1 MKFRT
6 QKITALMVAAIVGV
20 STLGSVSVMAAE
32 STEAMA
38 VPADQAGMVVD
49 GDAAA
54 ADGDAISSDFIQ
66 GTFKPSETTV
76 QAQDSY
82 EYPFLGLNMKL
93 PEELLKQIKEQT
105 IAMISNEVWNDNAD
119 AIKYA
124 YISWSEMTE
133 EQKEAEVDKMGT
145 AYDDWYNS
153 LAKVGA
159 IGIYDEDSEKELDKI
174 TGCTEHKE
182 IGSSSDG
189 KYKYYLSTN
198 KDADESLKKEV
209 EKIDVTLTEMT
220 PFQQLSAF
228 DQPQETS
235 NAGDSTN
242 VGKFETK
249 GVDGKDYTEKV
260 FSDYDLTLVNVFTT
274 WCSPCVNEIPELEKL
289 YEEMKEKGVGVVGVV
304 LDTVGDDGKQDDATV
319 KKAGVLQA
327 RPRSDTAA
335 NSAAGRWAHIPT
347 RIPCGSICAE
357 GGARR
362 PVPHR
367 CMQML
372 FPFSFQILSIHSTGK
387 QASNVDACPLRVH
400 LFWASNWMPCSPLDA
415 SAVRSSPSASAV
427 RTRSPPSL

>member
-1 MKFRT
+1 MKFRMK
-6 QKITALMVAAIVGV
+6 KITALMTAAVLGA
-20 STLGSVSVMAAE
+20 STFGGVSVMAAE

-38 VPADQAGMVVD
+38 VPADEAGMVVD
-49 GDAAA
+49 GDAVA
-54 ADGDAISSDFIQ
+54 ADGDAIPSDFIQ
-66 GTFKPSETTV
+66 GTFKPSDTTV

-93 PEELLKQIKEQT
+93 PEELLKQIKAQS
-105 IAMISNEVWNDNAD
+105 IAMITNEGWNDNAD

-133 EQKEAEVDKMGT
+133 EQKEAEVDKLGT
-145 AYDDWYNS
+145 AYDDWCNS
-153 LAKVGA
+153 LAKIGV

-209 EKIDVTLTEMT
+209 EEIDVTLTEMI

-228 DQPQETS
+228 DQPQDTS
-235 NAGDSTN
+235 NTGDSTT

-249 GVDGKDYTEKV
+249 GIDGKDYTEKV
-260 FSDYDLTLVNVFTT
+260 FSDYDLTLVNIFTT

-319 KKAGVLQA
+319 KKAGVLQEKTKA
-327 RPRSDTAA
+327 SYPFLIPDSTMMNGRL
-335 NSAAGRWAHIPT
+335 NGISAFPETFFVDKEGNIVGET
-347 RIPCGSICAE
+347 YSGS
-357 GGARR
+357 
-362 PVPHR
+362 H
-367 CMQML
+367 
-372 FPFSFQILSIHSTGK
+372 T
-387 QASNVDACPLRVH
+387 
-400 LFWASNWMPCSPLDA
+400 LDEWKEIVEKELENI
-415 SAVRSSPSASAV
+415 SK
-427 RTRSPPSL
+427 

>member
-1 MKFRT
+1 MKGDINIMKFRMK
-6 QKITALMVAAIVGV
+6 KITALMAAAVLGA
-20 STLGSVSVMAAE
+20 STFGGVSVMAAE

-38 VPADQAGMVVD
+38 VPADEAGMVVD
-49 GDAAA
+49 GDAVA
-54 ADGDAISSDFIQ
+54 ADGDAIPSDFIQ
-66 GTFKPSETTV
+66 GTFKPSDTTV

-93 PEELLKQIKEQT
+93 PEELLKQIKAQS
-105 IAMISNEVWNDNAD
+105 IAMITNEGWNDNAD

-133 EQKEAEVDKMGT
+133 EQKEAEVDKLGT
-145 AYDDWYNS
+145 AYDDWCNS
-153 LAKVGA
+153 LAKIGV

-209 EKIDVTLTEMT
+209 EEIDVTLTEMT

-228 DQPQETS
+228 DQPQDTS
-235 NAGDSTN
+235 NTGDSTT

-249 GVDGKDYTEKV
+249 GIDGKDYTEKV
-260 FSDYDLTLVNVFTT
+260 FSDYDLTLVNIFTT

-304 LDTVGDDGKQDDATV
+304 LDTVGDDGKQDEETV
-319 KKAGVLQA
+319 KKAGVLQDKTKA
-327 RPRSDTAA
+327 SYPFLIPDSTMMNGRL
-335 NSAAGRWAHIPT
+335 NGISAFPETFFVDKEGNIVGET
-347 RIPCGSICAE
+347 YSGSHTLDEWKEIVE
-357 GGARR
+357 KE
-362 PVPHR
+362 
-367 CMQML
+367 L
-372 FPFSFQILSIHSTGK
+372 E
-387 QASNVDACPLRVH
+387 NV
-400 LFWASNWMPCSPLDA
+400 SK
-415 SAVRSSPSASAV
+415 
-427 RTRSPPSL
+427 

>member
-1 MKFRT
+1 MKF
-6 QKITALMVAAIVGV
+6 TALMAAAILGV

-54 ADGDAISSDFIQ
+54 ADGDAIPSNFIQ

-82 EYPFLGLNMKL
+82 EYPFLGLTMKL

-105 IAMISNEVWNDNAD
+105 IAMITNEGWNDNAD

-133 EQKEAEVDKMGT
+133 EQKEAEVDKLGT
-145 AYDDWYNS
+145 AYDDWCKS
-153 LAKVGA
+153 LAKIGV
-159 IGIYDEDSEKELDKI
+159 IGIYDEDSEKKLDEL

-304 LDTVGDDGKQDDATV
+304 LDTVGDDAKQNEDTV
-319 KKAGVLQA
+319 KKAGVLKEKTKA
-327 RPRSDTAA
+327 SYPFLVPDSTMMNGRL
-335 NSAAGRWAHIPT
+335 NGISAFPETFFVDKEGNIVGET
-347 RIPCGSICAE
+347 YSGS
-357 GGARR
+357 
-362 PVPHR
+362 H
-367 CMQML
+367 
-372 FPFSFQILSIHSTGK
+372 T
-387 QASNVDACPLRVH
+387 
-400 LFWASNWMPCSPLDA
+400 LDGWKEIVEKELKNI
-415 SAVRSSPSASAV
+415 SK
-427 RTRSPPSL
+427 

>member
-105 IAMISNEVWNDNAD
+105 IAMITNEGWNDNAD

-260 FSDYDLTLVNVFTT
+260 FSDYDLTLVNIFTT

-304 LDTVGDDGKQDDATV
+304 LDTVGDDAKQNEDTV
-319 KKAGVLQA
+319 KKAGVLQEKTKA
-327 RPRSDTAA
+327 SYPFLVPDSTMMNGRL
-335 NSAAGRWAHIPT
+335 NGISAFPETFFVDKEGNIVGET
-347 RIPCGSICAE
+347 YSGS
-357 GGARR
+357 
-362 PVPHR
+362 
-367 CMQML
+367 
-372 FPFSFQILSIHSTGK
+372 HSLDEWK
-387 QASNVDACPLRVH
+387 EIVEKELENV
-400 LFWASNWMPCSPLDA
+400 SK
-415 SAVRSSPSASAV
+415 
-427 RTRSPPSL
+427 

>member
-1 MKFRT
+1 MKFRMK
-6 QKITALMVAAIVGV
+6 KITALMAAAVLGA
-20 STLGSVSVMAAE
+20 STFGGVSVMAAE

-49 GDAAA
+49 DDAVAA
-54 ADGDAISSDFIQ
+54 EGDAIPSDFIQ

-93 PEELLKQIKEQT
+93 PEELLKQIKAQT
-105 IAMISNEVWNDNAD
+105 IAMISNEGWNDTAD

-209 EKIDVTLTEMT
+209 EEIDVTLTEMT
-220 PFQQLSAF
+220 PFQKLSAF

-304 LDTVGDDGKQDDATV
+304 LDTVGDDAKQNEDTV
-319 KKAGVLQA
+319 KKAGILQEKTKA
-327 RPRSDTAA
+327 SYPFLVPDSTMMNGRL
-335 NSAAGRWAHIPT
+335 NGISAFPETFFVDKEGNIVGET
-347 RIPCGSICAE
+347 YSGS
-357 GGARR
+357 
-362 PVPHR
+362 H
-367 CMQML
+367 
-372 FPFSFQILSIHSTGK
+372 T
-387 QASNVDACPLRVH
+387 
-400 LFWASNWMPCSPLDA
+400 LDEWKEIVEKELKNI
-415 SAVRSSPSASAV
+415 SK
-427 RTRSPPSL
+427 

>member
-1 MKFRT
+1 MKFRMK
-6 QKITALMVAAIVGV
+6 KITALMAAAVLGA
-20 STLGSVSVMAAE
+20 STFGGVSVMAAE

-49 GDAAA
+49 DDAVAA
-54 ADGDAISSDFIQ
+54 EGDAIPSDFIQ

-82 EYPFLGLNMKL
+82 EYPFLGLSMKL
-93 PEELLKQIKEQT
+93 PEELLKQIKAQT
-105 IAMISNEVWNDNAD
+105 IAMITNEVWNDNAD

-133 EQKEAEVDKMGT
+133 EQKEAEVDKLGT
-145 AYDDWYNS
+145 AYDDWCNS
-153 LAKVGA
+153 LAKIGV
-159 IGIYDEDSEKELDKI
+159 IGIYDEDSEKELDEI

-209 EKIDVTLTEMT
+209 EEIDVTLTEMT
-220 PFQQLSAF
+220 PFQKLSAF

-304 LDTVGDDGKQDDATV
+304 LDTVGDDAKQNEDTV
-319 KKAGVLQA
+319 KKAGVLQEKTKA
-327 RPRSDTAA
+327 SYPFLVPDSTMMNGRL
-335 NSAAGRWAHIPT
+335 NGISAFPETFFVDKEGNIVGET
-347 RIPCGSICAE
+347 YSGS
-357 GGARR
+357 
-362 PVPHR
+362 H
-367 CMQML
+367 
-372 FPFSFQILSIHSTGK
+372 T
-387 QASNVDACPLRVH
+387 
-400 LFWASNWMPCSPLDA
+400 LDEWKEIVEKELKNI
-415 SAVRSSPSASAV
+415 SK
-427 RTRSPPSL
+427 

>member
-93 PEELLKQIKEQT
+93 PEELLKQIKAQT
-105 IAMISNEVWNDNAD
+105 IAMITNEVWNDNAD

-304 LDTVGDDGKQDDATV
+304 LDTVGDDAKQNEDTV
-319 KKAGVLQA
+319 KKAGVLQEKTKA
-327 RPRSDTAA
+327 SYPFLVPDSTMMNGRL
-335 NSAAGRWAHIPT
+335 NGISAFPETFFVDKEGNIVGET
-347 RIPCGSICAE
+347 YSGS
-357 GGARR
+357 
-362 PVPHR
+362 H
-367 CMQML
+367 
-372 FPFSFQILSIHSTGK
+372 T
-387 QASNVDACPLRVH
+387 
-400 LFWASNWMPCSPLDA
+400 LDEWKEIVEKELKNI
-415 SAVRSSPSASAV
+415 SK
-427 RTRSPPSL
+427 

>member
-66 GTFKPSETTV
+66 GTFKPCETTV

-82 EYPFLGLNMKL
+82 EYPFIGLNMKL
-93 PEELLKQIKEQT
+93 PEELLKQIKAQT
-105 IAMISNEVWNDNAD
+105 IAMITNEIWNDNAD

-304 LDTVGDDGKQDDATV
+304 LDTVGDDAKQNEDTV
-319 KKAGVLQA
+319 KKAGVLQEKTKA
-327 RPRSDTAA
+327 SYPFLVPDSTMMNGRL
-335 NSAAGRWAHIPT
+335 NGISAFPETFFVDKEGNIVGET
-347 RIPCGSICAE
+347 YSGS
-357 GGARR
+357 
-362 PVPHR
+362 
-367 CMQML
+367 
-372 FPFSFQILSIHSTGK
+372 HSLDEWK
-387 QASNVDACPLRVH
+387 EIVEKELENV
-400 LFWASNWMPCSPLDA
+400 SK
-415 SAVRSSPSASAV
+415 
-427 RTRSPPSL
+427 

>member
-6 QKITALMVAAIVGV
+6 QKITALMAVAVLGV
-20 STLGSVSVMAAE
+20 TSFGGVQVMAAE

-38 VPADQAGMVVD
+38 VPADEAGMVVD
-49 GDAAA
+49 GDATA
-54 ADGDAISSDFIQ
+54 ADGEANSSDLVA

-76 QAQDSY
+76 PAQDSY

-304 LDTVGDDGKQDDATV
+304 LDTVGDDAKQNEDTV
-319 KKAGVLQA
+319 KKAGVLQEKTKA
-327 RPRSDTAA
+327 SYPFLVPDSTMMNGRL
-335 NSAAGRWAHIPT
+335 NGISAFPETFFVDKEGNIVGET
-347 RIPCGSICAE
+347 YSGS
-357 GGARR
+357 
-362 PVPHR
+362 
-367 CMQML
+367 
-372 FPFSFQILSIHSTGK
+372 HSLDEWK
-387 QASNVDACPLRVH
+387 EIVEKELENV
-400 LFWASNWMPCSPLDA
+400 SK
-415 SAVRSSPSASAV
+415 
-427 RTRSPPSL
+427 

>member
-1 MKFRT
+1 MKFRMK
-6 QKITALMVAAIVGV
+6 KITALMAAAVLGA
-20 STLGSVSVMAAE
+20 STFGGVSVMAAE

-304 LDTVGDDGKQDDATV
+304 LDTVGDDAKQNEDTV
-319 KKAGVLQA
+319 KKAGVLQEKTKA
-327 RPRSDTAA
+327 SYPFLVPDSTMMNGRLNGISAFPETFFVDKEGNIVGETYSGSHSLDEWKKIVEKELA
-335 NSAAGRWAHIPT
+335 NVS
-347 RIPCGSICAE
+347 
-357 GGARR
+357 
-362 PVPHR
+362 
-367 CMQML
+367 
-372 FPFSFQILSIHSTGK
+372 K
-387 QASNVDACPLRVH
+387 
-400 LFWASNWMPCSPLDA
+400 
-415 SAVRSSPSASAV
+415 
-427 RTRSPPSL
+427 

>member
-159 IGIYDEDSEKELDKI
+159 IGIYDEDSEKELDEL

-304 LDTVGDDGKQDDATV
+304 LDTVGDDAKQNEDTV
-319 KKAGVLQA
+319 KKAGVLQEKTKA
-327 RPRSDTAA
+327 SYPFLVPDSTMMNGRL
-335 NSAAGRWAHIPT
+335 NGISAFPETFFVDKEGNIVGET
-347 RIPCGSICAE
+347 YSGS
-357 GGARR
+357 
-362 PVPHR
+362 
-367 CMQML
+367 
-372 FPFSFQILSIHSTGK
+372 HSLDEWK
-387 QASNVDACPLRVH
+387 EIVEKELENV
-400 LFWASNWMPCSPLDA
+400 SK
-415 SAVRSSPSASAV
+415 
-427 RTRSPPSL
+427 

>member
-1 MKFRT
+1 MKFRMK
-6 QKITALMVAAIVGV
+6 KITALMAAAVLGA
-20 STLGSVSVMAAE
+20 STFGGVSVMAAE

-49 GDAAA
+49 DDAVAA
-54 ADGDAISSDFIQ
+54 EGDAIPSDFIQ

-93 PEELLKQIKEQT
+93 PEELLKQIKAQT
-105 IAMISNEVWNDNAD
+105 IAMISNEGWNDTAD

-133 EQKEAEVDKMGT
+133 EQKEAEVDKLGT
-145 AYDDWYNS
+145 AYDDWCNS
-153 LAKVGA
+153 LAKIGV
-159 IGIYDEDSEKELDKI
+159 IGIYDEDSEKELDEI

-260 FSDYDLTLVNVFTT
+260 FSDYDLTLVNIFTT

-289 YEEMKEKGVGVVGVV
+289 YEEMKDKGVGVVGVV
-304 LDTVGDDGKQDDATV
+304 LDTVGDDGKQDDAAV
-319 KKAGVLQA
+319 KKAGVLQEKTKA
-327 RPRSDTAA
+327 SYPFLIPDSTMMNGRLNGISAFPETFFVDKEGNIVGETYSGSHSLDEWKEIVEKELA
-335 NSAAGRWAHIPT
+335 NVS
-347 RIPCGSICAE
+347 
-357 GGARR
+357 
-362 PVPHR
+362 
-367 CMQML
+367 
-372 FPFSFQILSIHSTGK
+372 K
-387 QASNVDACPLRVH
+387 
-400 LFWASNWMPCSPLDA
+400 
-415 SAVRSSPSASAV
+415 
-427 RTRSPPSL
+427 

>member
-6 QKITALMVAAIVGV
+6 QKITALMASAIVGV

-38 VPADQAGMVVD
+38 DQAGMVVD
-49 GDAAA
+49 RDAIA
-54 ADGDAISSDFIQ
+54 ADGDAIPSDFIQ

-82 EYPFLGLNMKL
+82 EYPFIGLNMKL
-93 PEELLKQIKEQT
+93 PEELLKQIKAQT
-105 IAMISNEVWNDNAD
+105 IAMITNEVWNDNAD

-304 LDTVGDDGKQDDATV
+304 LDTVGDDAKQNEDTV
-319 KKAGVLQA
+319 KKAGVLQEKTKA
-327 RPRSDTAA
+327 SYPFLVPDSTMMNGRL
-335 NSAAGRWAHIPT
+335 NGISAFPETFFVDKEGNIVGET
-347 RIPCGSICAE
+347 YSGS
-357 GGARR
+357 
-362 PVPHR
+362 
-367 CMQML
+367 
-372 FPFSFQILSIHSTGK
+372 HSLDEWK
-387 QASNVDACPLRVH
+387 EIVEKELENV
-400 LFWASNWMPCSPLDA
+400 SK
-415 SAVRSSPSASAV
+415 
-427 RTRSPPSL
+427 

>member
-153 LAKVGA
+153 LAKIGA

-304 LDTVGDDGKQDDATV
+304 LDTVGDDAKQNEDTV
-319 KKAGVLQA
+319 KKAGVLQEKTKA
-327 RPRSDTAA
+327 SYPFLVPDSTMMNGRL
-335 NSAAGRWAHIPT
+335 NGVSAFPETFFVDKEGNIVGET
-347 RIPCGSICAE
+347 YSGS
-357 GGARR
+357 
-362 PVPHR
+362 H
-367 CMQML
+367 
-372 FPFSFQILSIHSTGK
+372 T
-387 QASNVDACPLRVH
+387 
-400 LFWASNWMPCSPLDA
+400 LDEWKEIVEKELKNI
-415 SAVRSSPSASAV
+415 SK
-427 RTRSPPSL
+427 

>member
-82 EYPFLGLNMKL
+82 EYPFIGLNMKL
-93 PEELLKQIKEQT
+93 PEELLKQIKAQT
-105 IAMISNEVWNDNAD
+105 IAMISNEGWNDTAD

-209 EKIDVTLTEMT
+209 EEIDVTLTEMT
-220 PFQQLSAF
+220 PFQHHFAF
-228 DQPQETS
+228 DQPQDTS
-235 NAGDSTN
+235 DSTEATEGTN
-242 VGKFETK
+242 VGKFETT
-249 GVDGKDYTEKV
+249 GVDGKTYTQDI
-260 FSDYDLTLVNVFTT
+260 FSKYDLTMVNIFTT
-274 WCSPCVNEIPELEKL
+274 WCSPCVNEIPDLEKL
-289 YEEMKEKGVGVVGVV
+289 YQEMKDKGVGVVGVT
-304 LDTVGDDGKQDDATV
+304 LDTVGSGGKQDQEAV
-319 KKAGVLQA
+319 KKAQVLQKKTKA
-327 RPRSDTAA
+327 SYPFLIPDSGMMNGRL
-335 NSAAGRWAHIPT
+335 NGISAFPETFFVDKNGNIVGET
-347 RIPCGSICAE
+347 YSGSHSLDEWKEIVEKELENVTE
-357 GGARR
+357 G
-362 PVPHR
+362 
-367 CMQML
+367 
-372 FPFSFQILSIHSTGK
+372 K
-387 QASNVDACPLRVH
+387 
-400 LFWASNWMPCSPLDA
+400 
-415 SAVRSSPSASAV
+415 
-427 RTRSPPSL
+427 